1 MSNIS
6 RRELIGGVGAALPMA
21 MAAAPGRVIGAN
33 DRINVGIIGV
43 GNLGLRH
50 LRDRLLPQ
58 QRENKSIQMVA
69 ACDVYEKAKQR
80 AHDLIGLEKKD
91 IHHDYREVLSR
102 ADVDAVVIVTP
113 EHQHHSMAMAA
124 LRAGKDVYLEKPMTK
139 SVDEAREVAAMVKKS
154 GRIMQVG
161 SQYVSDPRYHLARE
175 VIEKGWI
182 GNVFGIQA
190 SWGASLL
197 HGLWQYRIE
206 PEATAKT
213 VDWNAWLG
221 PAPKRPFSA
230 ERYFRWRKYWDYS
243 GGIGPDLFYHELSP
257 MMYSVGPQFPV
268 RVSAHGGIRFSKE
281 REVPDVYSM
290 VAEYETFQVDLSGN
304 SANSQLGAN
313 HKRAIFGR
321 EGTITFAGKGID
333 IKPEPNFR
341 SKFESAT
348 GKKELHLER
357 EPFDAMAVRMKH
369 FENFLESIR
378 SRKQPRFDAEFAY
391 RVDAAIHLGVDSYR
405 ESRMMVFDG
414 KAERVVS
421 HAPKR
426 PGYEGT
432 GEEYVE
438 PHGSL
443 ADGRVA

>member
-1 MSNIS
+1 MSTIS
-6 RRELIGGVGAALPMA
+6 RRELLGGAGAALPML
-21 MAAAPGRVIGAN
+21 AAAPGRVIGAN
-33 DRINVGIIGV
+33 DRINVAIIGV

-58 QRENKSIQMVA
+58 QRQQKSIQIVA
-69 ACDVYEKAKQR
+69 ACDIYEKAKQR

-91 IHHDYREVLSR
+91 ILHDYREMLTRS
-102 ADVDAVVIVTP
+102 DIDAVVIVTP
-113 EHQHHSMAMAA
+113 EHLHHQMAMAA

-139 SVDEAREVAAMVKKS
+139 TGDEAREVAAMVKKT
-154 GRIMQVG
+154 GRVMQIG
-161 SQYVSDPRYHLARE
+161 SQYCSDPRYHLARE

-182 GNVFGIQA
+182 GPVFGIQA

-197 HGLWQYRIE
+197 HGLWQYHIE
-206 PEATAKT
+206 PEATART
-213 VDWNAWLG
+213 VDWHAFLG

-243 GGIGPDLFYHELSP
+243 GGIGPDLFFHELSP
-257 MMYSVGPQFPV
+257 MILAVGPQFPV
-268 RVSAHGGIRFSKE
+268 RVSAHGGIRFSQE
-281 REVPDVYSM
+281 REVPDVFSM
-290 VAEYETFQVDLSGN
+290 TAEYESFQVDLSGN

-321 EGTITFAGKGID
+321 EGTITFGGKGID
-333 IKPEPNFR
+333 VKPEANFR
-341 SKFESAT
+341 SKFEKAT

-357 EPFDAMAVRMKH
+357 EPTNADVVRMKH
-369 FENFLESIR
+369 FENFLESVR
-378 SRKQPRFDAEFAY
+378 SRKQPVYDADFGY
-391 RVDAAIHLGVDSYR
+391 RVTTAIQLGVDSYR
-405 ESRMMVFDG
+405 ESRMMIFDA
-414 KAERVVS
+414 KAERLVS

-438 PHGSL
+438 PSGSQP
-443 ADGRVA
+443 DGRTA